1 MFGSQEMRSR
11 VQGVGGVQ
19 GSYAGLIYD
28 NCVLLSTVAHTGT
41 LSSWVAEAERLS

>member
-1 MFGSQEMRSR
+1 MRSR

-28 NCVLLSTVAHTGT
+28 NYVLLRMVAHTGIS
-41 LSSWVAEAERLS
+41 SSWVAEAERLS